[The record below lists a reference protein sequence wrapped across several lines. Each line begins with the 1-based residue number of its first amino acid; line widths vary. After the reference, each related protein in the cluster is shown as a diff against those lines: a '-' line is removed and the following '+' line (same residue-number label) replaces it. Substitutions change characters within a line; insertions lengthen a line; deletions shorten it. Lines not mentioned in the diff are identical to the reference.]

1 MDSAPP
7 QTDPNAAPPTA
18 NQLPPEA
25 IALASK
31 FFEAARKGQMD
42 VLEQG
47 LSRGL
52 PANLTNDKGD
62 TLVSTSGSECM
73 DLSSDLSPS
82 GNTVSCGSRPY
93 ISKSPERKR
102 SFCLIGQLPVL
113 CNETNHHKIMLASYH
128 GHAAL
133 VSLLLKQGADPNR
146 LNDRGQSPLAG
157 VVFKN
162 EAECINVLLEG
173 GADPEIGTPSSL
185 DSTKVRLILL
195 CPAPVVILSRTVF
208 TKSLL
213 LSRE

>member
-1 MDSAPP
+1 
-7 QTDPNAAPPTA
+7 
-18 NQLPPEA
+18 
-25 IALASK
+25 
-31 FFEAARKGQMD
+31 
-42 VLEQG
+42 
-47 LSRGL
+47 
-52 PANLTNDKGD
+52 
-62 TLVSTSGSECM
+62 
-73 DLSSDLSPS
+73 
-82 GNTVSCGSRPY
+82 
-93 ISKSPERKR
+93 
-102 SFCLIGQLPVL
+102 
-113 CNETNHHKIMLASYH
+113 MLASYH
-128 GHAAL
+128 GHGAL

-173 GADPEIGTPSSL
+173 GADPEIGTPSAL